1 MVVDVPL
8 DSSGAGRGE
17 ERAPAALR
25 RAGLLQSLAADD
37 GGQVDEARLRDATR
51 DPVSGVIDA
60 AGLCRAGA
68 AVTAR
73 IVEVIAGGS
82 RPLVL
87 GGDCAILPG
96 ICRALPPVTELW
108 FVDAHPDFLDG
119 TTSPTGEAADMD
131 LSVVT
136 GHGPAAATGLDGPLL
151 DPDRVHLLGHRP
163 SSDDSGRVEVA
174 RIDPTIRQLPAAE
187 LLRQGAGAVGA
198 SLAAGEDGPA
208 WLHLDLDAVDPRDL
222 PAVTYPE
229 PDGLRW
235 PDLVALV
242 TPLARADRL
251 LGMSVTDLN
260 ADEDPDG
267 RYARRV
273 VEVLAE
279 VLGRP
284 GPAARPG

>member
-1 MVVDVPL
+1 MIVDAPL
-8 DSSGAGRGE
+8 DSSGSGRGE
-17 ERAPAALR
+17 ERAPSALR
-25 RAGLLQSLAADD
+25 RAGLRDALASDDD
-37 GGQVDEARLRDATR
+37 GPIAEARLQ
-51 DPVSGVIDA
+51 DPNREPASGVIGADD
-60 AGLCRAGA
+60 LVRAGA
-68 AVTAR
+68 AISAR
-73 IVEVIAGGS
+73 IGALIADGH

-96 ICRALPPVTELW
+96 ICRALPRTTELW

-119 TTSPTGEAADMD
+119 ATSPTGEAADMD

-136 GHGPAAATGLDGPLL
+136 GHGPTAAIGVDGALL
-151 DPDRVHLLGHRP
+151 DPARVHLLGHRP
-163 SSDDSGRVEVA
+163 ATDESSRVEA
-174 RIDPTIRQLPAAE
+174 SRIDPAIHQVPAPD
-187 LLRQGAGAVGA
+187 LLRLGAGAVGA
-198 SLAAGEDGPA
+198 SLAAGGDGPA
-208 WLHLDLDAVDPRDL
+208 WLHLDLDVVDPRDL

-267 RYARRV
+267 RHARRV
-273 VEVLAE
+273 VEVLAQM
-279 VLGRP
+279 LG
-284 GPAARPG
+284 G

>member
-1 MVVDVPL
+1 MRWVVLDAPL

-25 RAGLLQSLAADD
+25 RAGLLDAVATDD
-37 GGQVDEARLRDATR
+37 GGRVDEARLRDPIR
-51 DPVSGVIDA
+51 DPASGVIGAD
-60 AGLCRAGA
+60 GLRRAGEA
-68 AVTAR
+68 ITAR
-73 IVEVIAGGS
+73 VAALIADGR

-96 ICRALPPVTELW
+96 ICRALPPATELW

-119 TTSPTGEAADMD
+119 VTSPTGEAADMD

-136 GHGPAAATGLDGPLL
+136 GHGPVAIGPDGALL
-151 DPDRVHLLGHRP
+151 DPSRVHLLGHRP
-163 SSDDSGRVEVA
+163 ATDESSRVEAA
-174 RIDPTIRQLPAAE
+174 RIDPAIHQVPAAE
-187 LLRQGAGAVGA
+187 LLRRGAGTVGVT
-198 SLAAGEDGPA
+198 LAAGGDGPA

-235 PDLVALV
+235 PDLIALV

-251 LGMSVTDLN
+251 LGMSVADLN

-267 RYARRV
+267 RHTRRV

-279 VLGRP
+279 VLAG
-284 GPAARPG
+284 

>member
-1 MVVDVPL
+1 MIVDAPL
-8 DSSGAGRGE
+8 DSSGSGRGE
-17 ERAPAALR
+17 ERAPSALR
-25 RAGLLQSLAADD
+25 RAGLRDALGSDDD
-37 GGQVDEARLRDATR
+37 GPIAEARLRDPHREPA
-51 DPVSGVIDA
+51 SGVIGADD
-60 AGLCRAGA
+60 LVRAGA
-68 AVTAR
+68 AISAR
-73 IVEVIAGGS
+73 VGALIADGH

-96 ICRALPPVTELW
+96 ICRALPRTTELW

-119 TTSPTGEAADMD
+119 ATSPTGEAADMD

-136 GHGPAAATGLDGPLL
+136 GHGPTAAIGVDGALL
-151 DPDRVHLLGHRP
+151 DPARVHLLGHRP
-163 SSDDSGRVEVA
+163 GTDESSRVEA
-174 RIDPTIRQLPAAE
+174 SRIDPAIHQVPAPD
-187 LLRQGAGAVGA
+187 LLRLGAGAVGA
-198 SLAAGEDGPA
+198 SLAADGDGPA
-208 WLHLDLDAVDPRDL
+208 WLHLDLDVVDPRDL

-267 RYARRV
+267 RHTRRV
-273 VEVLAE
+273 VEVLAQM
-279 VLGRP
+279 LNG
-284 GPAARPG
+284 

>member
-1 MVVDVPL
+1 MRLTIVDAPL

-25 RAGLLQSLAADD
+25 DAGLLDALAADD
-37 GGQVDEARLRDATR
+37 GGRVDEAWLR
-51 DPVSGVIDA
+51 DPVRDAASGVIGA
-60 AGLCRAGA
+60 AGLVHAGA
-68 AVTAR
+68 AITAR
-73 IVEVIAGGS
+73 IVALLAEGR

-96 ICRALPPVTELW
+96 ICRALPPATELW

-119 TTSPTGEAADMD
+119 GTSPTGEAADMD

-136 GHGPAAATGLDGPLL
+136 GHGPAAAIGCDGPLL
-151 DPDRVHLLGHRP
+151 DPGRVHLLGHRP
-163 SSDDSGRVEVA
+163 ADDDSGRVESS
-174 RIDPTIRQLPAAE
+174 RIDPAIHQLPAAE
-187 LLRQGAGAVGA
+187 LLGEGAAAVGDR
-198 SLAAGEDGPA
+198 LAAAGSGPA

-235 PDLVALV
+235 PDLIALV

-251 LGMSVTDLN
+251 LGMSVADLN
-260 ADEDPDG
+260 VDEDPDG
-267 RYARRV
+267 RHTRRV
-273 VEVLAE
+273 VEVLAQ
-279 VLGRP
+279 VLGS
-284 GPAARPG
+284 

>member
-1 MVVDVPL
+1 MIVDAPL

-25 RAGLLQSLAADD
+25 RAGLREALAADD
-37 GGQVDEARLRDATR
+37 DGQIDEARLRDPNR
-51 DPVSGVIDA
+51 DPASGVIGA
-60 AGLCRAGA
+60 AGLVRAGGA
-68 AVTAR
+68 IAAR
-73 IVEVIAGGS
+73 IGALIADGH

-96 ICRALPPVTELW
+96 VCRALPPATDLW

-136 GHGPAAATGLDGPLL
+136 GYGPAAAVGTDGGALIEPN
-151 DPDRVHLLGHRP
+151 RVHLLGHRP
-163 SSDDSGRVEVA
+163 ATDESSRVEAA
-174 RIDPTIRQLPAAE
+174 RIDPAIHQINVAE
-187 LLRQGAGAVGA
+187 LLRRGAATVGAG
-198 SLAAGEDGPA
+198 LAADGDGPA
-208 WLHLDLDAVDPRDL
+208 WLHLDLDVVDPRDL

-229 PDGLRW
+229 PDGPRW
-235 PDLVALV
+235 ADLIALV

-260 ADEDPDG
+260 PDEDPDG
-267 RYARRV
+267 RHTRRV
-273 VEVLAE
+273 VEVLTE
-279 VLGRP
+279 MLVG
-284 GPAARPG
+284 